1 MSSDPGNGDDD
12 AGEDGLEERKTRVVP
27 RSDVVDRSAPEGTGR
42 LRGLG
47 EPRQS
52 SAAQSEVTQE
62 RKVPEPE
69 PAPAGTVIGR
79 TRLIGGHGQ
88 SQEGDGGRGATPTMR
103 MGQAKTE
110 YVRGVGVET
119 EPVAAWVVVVKG
131 PGRGNFCPVFVGM
144 NSVGRDVNQRISLS
158 FGDESIS
165 REEHAFITF
174 DEEQRCFYLQHGGK
188 SNLVRLGG
196 QPVLSP
202 TELKPNDIIRIG
214 RTMLLFVPFCGPEFS
229 WTDEVQDA

>member
-1 MSSDPGNGDDD
+1 MSSDPGNGDGD
-12 AGEDGLEERKTRVVP
+12 AGEDDLEGRKTRVVP
-27 RSDVVDRSAPEGTGR
+27 RSDVVDRSAPGSGPPPA
-42 LRGLG
+42 LG
-47 EPRQS
+47 GAREPEDVHES
-52 SAAQSEVTQE
+52 G
-62 RKVPEPE
+62 EPE

-88 SQEGDGGRGATPTMR
+88 SLEGDGGRGATPTMR

-110 YVRGVGVET
+110 YFRGAGIET
-119 EPVAAWVVVVKG
+119 EPVAGWLVVVKG
-131 PGRGNFCPVFVGM
+131 PGRGNFCPIFVGM
-144 NSVGRDVNQRISLS
+144 NSVGRDSSQRISLS

-165 REEHAFITF
+165 REEHAFITY

-188 SNLVRLGG
+188 SNLVRLGPS
-196 QPVLSP
+196 PVLSP

-214 RTMLLFVPFCGPEFS
+214 RTTLLFVPFCGPDFS

>member
-1 MSSDPGNGDDD
+1 MSSDPGNGDD
-12 AGEDGLEERKTRVVP
+12 EGLEDRKTRVVP
-27 RSDVVDRSAPEGTGR
+27 RPDVDDRSTAGGVGR

-47 EPRQS
+47 ER
-52 SAAQSEVTQE
+52 SAPPAVQSEVTQARE
-62 RKVPEPE
+62 APPPE

-88 SQEGDGGRGATPTMR
+88 SSEGDGGHGAQPTMR

-110 YVRGVGVET
+110 YVRGTGVEI
-119 EPVAAWVVVVKG
+119 EPVTGWLVVVKG
-131 PGRGNFCPVFVGM
+131 PGRGNFCPVYVGM
-144 NSVGRDVNQRISLS
+144 NAVGRDANQRVSLS
-158 FGDESIS
+158 FGDETIS

-202 TELKPNDIIRIG
+202 TELQPNDLIRIG
-214 RTMLLFVPFCGPEFS
+214 RTTLLFVPFCGPEFS